1 MHRFILFSF
10 LLLVQTIHAQQFINA
25 GKLTFERKVA
35 QVTLMENLY
44 ENGGADNI
52 WITEMKKVFPK
63 IVTDY
68 YTLEFNNNSTLFK
81 VEKENLDNKYMLDGL
96 KPSDQNYVYQDFSQG
111 LTTMTRGIFENQY
124 LVKDSIKQFQ
134 WKITGEVRDI
144 AGFECKK
151 ALAKINDSVVVV
163 AFYADQILVK
173 GGPENFNGLP
183 GMILGLAVPR
193 LALTLFATKLELITS
208 NLMPKLPSKPKYVKY
223 SQIAQDVEK
232 GLKTWGKEG
241 KAIAWLVNL

>member
-1 MHRFILFSF
+1 MYRFIFISF
-10 LLLVQTIHAQQFINA
+10 LFLAETVNAQQFINA

-35 QVTLMENLY
+35 QFTLMESIY
-44 ENGGADNI
+44 VNGGEDNI

-81 VEKENLDNKYMLDGL
+81 VEKENADNKYMIDGL
-96 KPSDQNYVYQDFSQG
+96 KPSEQNYVFQEFSQG

-163 AFYADQILVK
+163 AFYTDQILVN

-193 LALTLFATKLELITS
+193 LALTLFATKLELITP
-208 NLMPKLPSKPKYVKY
+208 NLMPKLPSKQKYVKY

>member
-1 MHRFILFSF
+1 MFRLILFSF
-10 LLLVQTIHAQQFINA
+10 LFITQTLKAQQFISA

-35 QVTLMENLY
+35 QVSLMENLY
-44 ENGGADNI
+44 ANGGEDNI
-52 WITEMKKVFPK
+52 WITEMKKVYPK

-68 YTLEFNNNSTLFK
+68 YTLEFNNNSSLFK
-81 VEKENLDNKYMLDGL
+81 VEKENGDNKYMLSGL
-96 KPSDQNYVYQDFSQG
+96 KPSDQNYVYQDFNQG
-111 LTTMTRGIFENQY
+111 LAIMTKGIFENEY
-124 LVKDSIKQFQ
+124 IVKDSIKQFQ

-151 ALAKINDSVVVV
+151 ALTKINDSVVVV
-163 AFYADQILVK
+163 AFYTDQILVK

-193 LALTLFATKLELITS
+193 LSMTLFATKLELVSPILT
-208 NLMPKLPSKPKYVKY
+208 PKLPAKPKYVKH

-232 GLKTWGKEG
+232 GLKTWGKDG
-241 KAIAWLVNL
+241 KAIAWIVNL